1 MRFRWL
7 PDAELDPH
15 PRRTWLA
22 ECGFD
27 LTVLALFRKEEILPP
42 DYRLDPGTFV
52 VSNHQRDSDVPILT
66 TVLCQRKGFHIRWP
80 LPFFASRE
88 DFFQARF
95 LEGLL
100 YAWPRPLRCLLGWVP
115 LGWFFRIV
123 RCRPMR
129 RVREFTL
136 NDVLR
141 ELPDDYDLAQGLNTR
156 GRREVGV
163 KPEARQRPFKLRFW
177 GLRRLNL
184 DARRRIGPDFRARIA
199 AQLEHFASLLDA
211 GRVVYFAAEGTI
223 SGDGR
228 LHRVRAGPY
237 RLVRLA
243 AEQPP
248 ILPVALSYDPLGPGR
263 LRVIIRVG
271 EPFRTREA
279 EHRFDF
285 DAILERE
292 IRELYPVNASHL
304 LGRFLMVG
312 PETFSR
318 ESLSQ
323 WLRRGRECLREA
335 GLTLDPALLRADCDR
350 LAERRL
356 GWLERKGLVKRYGAQ
371 WHNRCPR
378 DVPPGWGRAASV
390 ARYLDNA
397 LDDYLGAL
405 APDLELRP

>member
-1 MRFRWL
+1 VTFKWL
-7 PDAELDPH
+7 PDAERDPH

-22 ECGFD
+22 ECAFD
-27 LTVLALFRKEEILPP
+27 LTVRALFRKEEILPA
-42 DYRLDPGTFV
+42 DYRLDCGTFV
-52 VSNHQRDSDVPILT
+52 VSNHQRDADVPVLT
-66 TVLCQRKGFHIRWP
+66 TVLCRREGFHIRWP

-95 LEGLL
+95 LERLL
-100 YAWPRPLRCLLGWVP
+100 YAWPWPLRRLLGAIP

-123 RCRPMR
+123 RCQPLR

-136 NDVLR
+136 KDALR
-141 ELPDDYDLAQGLNTR
+141 ELPRDYDLAEALNAR
-156 GRREVGV
+156 GQREVGA
-163 KPEARQRPFKLRFW
+163 KPKAGEQPVKLRFW
-177 GLRRLNL
+177 GLRRLGRE
-184 DARRRIGPDFRARIA
+184 ARQRLAPDFRLNVT
-199 AQLEHFASLLDA
+199 AQLEYFASRLDA
-211 GRVVYFAAEGTI
+211 GRSVYFAPEGTI

-228 LHRVRAGPY
+228 LRRVRAGPY
-237 RLVRLA
+237 RVAQLA
-243 AEQPP
+243 AAPPP

-271 EPFRTREA
+271 EPFQSRASDNRA
-279 EHRFDF
+279 AF

-318 ESLSQ
+318 ETLSQ
-323 WLRRGRECLREA
+323 WLRQARECLRKTS
-335 GLTLDPALLRADCDR
+335 LTLDPALLRADCDR

-356 GWLERKGLVKRYGAQ
+356 GWLERKGLVKRDGVQ
-371 WHNRCPR
+371 WHNCCPR
-378 DVPPGWGRAASV
+378 DVPPGWDRPAAMV
-390 ARYLDNA
+390 RYLDNA
-397 LDDYLGAL
+397 LDDYLEAL